1 MMGIEDPGIYLGY
14 IFAILSLILCVVFGI
29 INWNKGKETDI
40 KKIEKDKEWEDKDDE
55 IKSKVSDPYA

>member
-1 MMGIEDPGIYLGY
+1 MMGIEDPVIYLGY
-14 IFAILSLILCVVFGI
+14 IFSFMSLILCVVFGI

-40 KKIEKDKEWEDKDDE
+40 KEIEKDKEWENKDDE

>member
-14 IFAILSLILCVVFGI
+14 IFSILSLILCVVFGI

-40 KKIEKDKEWEDKDDE
+40 KEIEKDKEWEDKDDD
-55 IKSKVSDPYA
+55 IKSKVSDPNS

>member
-1 MMGIEDPGIYLGY
+1 MMGIEDPVIYLGY

-40 KKIEKDKEWEDKDDE
+40 KEIEKDKEWENKDDE